1 MNEISQKDLFAS
13 LKNKRI
19 IIVGPAPEPEY
30 QKGFGRYIDSFDY
43 VVRVNR
49 GWRMSKE
56 NPDIFGSRT
65 DILYHCLDFDE
76 ESGGMIDYNFLKKSK
91 CKIIVSCYPNI
102 NGSNFRDQMF
112 NIGIRQYCLNWF
124 LSQNGG
130 IDYSIVSGDYYLNV
144 DEKMKTRPNSGT
156 ISFLHLLQSE
166 LSFLHIIGFSFSP
179 KVMYLLTVNPSTA
192 QFLKTKIIPKCLCFK
207 E

>member
-76 ESGGMIDYNFLKKSK
+76 ESGGMIDYNFLK
-91 CKIIVSCYPNI
+91 N
-102 NGSNFRDQMF
+102 
-112 NIGIRQYCLNWF
+112 
-124 LSQNGG
+124 
-130 IDYSIVSGDYYLNV
+130 LNV
-144 DEKMKTRPNSGT
+144 K
-156 ISFLHLLQSE
+156 
-166 LSFLHIIGFSFSP
+166 LSFLAIQILMDQISE
-179 KVMYLLTVNPSTA
+179 
-192 QFLKTKIIPKCLCFK
+192 IKCLTSELGSIALIGSYPRMGGLIILLFQATII
-207 E
+207 